1 MTHETPIRFFH
12 KETGMRLVAVKT
24 YGPVCGDDTDSCKC
38 ALFNKGC
45 HGICFEVTDVVGYDV
60 YFNEILD

>member
-12 KETGMRLVAVKT
+12 KETGMRLVAAKADAAL
-24 YGPVCGDDTDSCKC
+24 CGDKTDYCKC
-38 ALFNKGC
+38 ALFDKGC
-45 HGICFEVTDVVGYDV
+45 HGICFKVGDVVGYDV

>member
-12 KETGMRLVAVKT
+12 KETGMRLVAAKA
-24 YGPVCGDDTDSCKC
+24 GGFMCGDEMDTCKC
-38 ALFNKGC
+38 ALFGKDC
-45 HGICFEVTDVVGYDV
+45 HGICFEVEDFVGYDV